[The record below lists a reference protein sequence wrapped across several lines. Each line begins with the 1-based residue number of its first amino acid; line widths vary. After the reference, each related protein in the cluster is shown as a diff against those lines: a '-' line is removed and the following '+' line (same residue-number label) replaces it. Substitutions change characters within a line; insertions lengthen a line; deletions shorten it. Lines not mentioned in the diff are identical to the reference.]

1 VRIAWLVEMAT
12 DLEDY
17 TFIKHVMAYT
27 D

>member
-17 TFIKHVMAYT
+17 TCIKHVMAYT